1 MTTLKKA
8 SIHIFRLLL
17 LLAGIWL
24 FAAAPM
30 LLRIPEIPGIIFRI
44 SIILLFIAGFR
55 DKHYHIMLALCELF
69 SLLFFLPL
77 TPQLQFRDREFMRQF
92 AVKPAIN
99 YLSDGKFEVIRLRN
113 NRYRTVDDYDENYQN
128 VSFDPA
134 KVSAMDIA
142 MVYWDNQSLVAHT
155 MLNFKFTD
163 GKNLALSV
171 EPRTPVDSDREPLTC
186 LNKQQELLIILGTP
200 EDLFDLRIKYRKED
214 LYLYQTNFTPAECR
228 IILED
233 IIAKVDRLDKNPEF
247 YDLIRANCITAVY
260 PALQKAAPQ
269 LKYELR
275 VLFNGLFDRMLF
287 ENKILKHNDKESFES
302 LKSRSLTA
310 GKIQGK
316 L

>member
-1 MTTLKKA
+1 
-8 SIHIFRLLL
+8 
-17 LLAGIWL
+17 
-24 FAAAPM
+24 
-30 LLRIPEIPGIIFRI
+30 
-44 SIILLFIAGFR
+44 
-55 DKHYHIMLALCELF
+55 
-69 SLLFFLPL
+69 
-77 TPQLQFRDREFMRQF
+77 
-92 AVKPAIN
+92 
-99 YLSDGKFEVIRLRN
+99 
-113 NRYRTVDDYDENYQN
+113 
-128 VSFDPA
+128 
-134 KVSAMDIA
+134 

-171 EPRTPVDSDREPLTC
+171 EPRTPVDSDRKPLTC